1 MAAGM
6 EFCLLGPLVVRR
18 GGVELP
24 VPRGKQRAVLAALLL
39 NPGHVVSMDELAE
52 ILWGPA
58 PPPSARVTVQNHV
71 KRLRQA
77 LGGTGGS
84 RISTRPHGYVI
95 RVDPGEL
102 DVTDFEIRLA
112 AARTAAQASSWDTA
126 AAEGS
131 AALTLWRGEPLADVE
146 SELLAVRDASRLA
159 ELRLLA
165 LETRI
170 DADVHR
176 GRHSE
181 VIGELRQLVAAS
193 PLRERLH
200 ALLMLALHRDGR
212 QAEALAAYHA
222 ARQVLLTEL
231 GIEPGP
237 GLRKLHQQI
246 LTADPALDLP
256 ESGFPEPGRPAGGG
270 PERVVPREL
279 PAAVTHFTGRA
290 EELTALTG
298 LLDRAGGKSP
308 RTAVISA
315 IEGTAGVGKT
325 ALAVHWAHQVA
336 DRFPDGQ
343 LYVNLRGFDPGGPPV
358 PPAEAVRGF
367 IDRLRDPEQPVP
379 AAPDAQ
385 AALYR
390 SLLAGRRMLIL
401 LDNARDEEQ
410 VRPLLPGGPDCVTV
424 ITSRNLLTELVVTTG
439 AWPMSLDTLTHDEST
454 DLLAR
459 RLGPERV
466 TSEAGTVREL
476 VAGCAGLPLALCIIA
491 ARAAARPDLPLAIL
505 AAQLR
510 DNGLG
515 ALSDADQRADLR
527 AVFSWS
533 YRHLD
538 SAAAR
543 LFRLLGLHP
552 GPDICAPAAA
562 SLTGMTGPE
571 ARAALI
577 TLTRAHLLAE
587 PVPGRFTFHD
597 LLRAYAVERT
607 REQDAEAERG
617 QALTRLLGWY
627 LHAVAAA
634 DRALDYRDPRA
645 APDPRYRPP
654 EVTEFAS
661 HHEADM
667 WLAAEH
673 ANVVEAVRSAED
685 HGLDTIAWQLATFSW
700 NYFYRHGYLDD
711 WLSTHQIALR
721 AARRSGDLDGQ
732 RRVLNLLGLYYRQ
745 RNDVNAAIDCYQQ
758 SLSIARMEAD
768 QRKQCAILDNL
779 AMAYSLAGRDR
790 DALRCF
796 DDALRLL
803 ERAGDRSGI
812 TIALNNLGEVY
823 RRLGRADDAFG
834 CLQRASAIAQE
845 LGDPSLGYILTTL
858 GELHLGLGH
867 YRDAVTCCQRG
878 LGVAR
883 QTGNRQLIA
892 VLQAALGTALAA
904 TGEADAA
911 RAAWHEAHAL
921 YQELGL
927 SQAAADIRA
936 RFDSAVPA

>member
-1 MAAGM
+1 MATGM
-6 EFCLLGPLVVRR
+6 EFCLLGPLVVRS
-18 GGVELP
+18 GGAEVP

-39 NPGHVVSMDELAE
+39 NADHIVSMDEFAE

-71 KRLRQA
+71 KRLRQS
-77 LGGTGGS
+77 LGEAGGS
-84 RISTRPHGYVI
+84 RISTRPHGYAI
-95 RVDPGEL
+95 RVDSGEL
-102 DVTDFEIRLA
+102 DVTDFEGRLA
-112 AARTAAQASSWDTA
+112 AARAAAQDNSWDIA

-131 AALTLWRGEPLADVE
+131 AALTLWRGEPLADVD
-146 SELLAVRDASRLA
+146 SELLALRDVPRLA

-165 LETRI
+165 LETRL

-200 ALLMLALHRDGR
+200 ALLMLALHRDGQ
-212 QAEALAAYHA
+212 QAEALAAYRA
-222 ARQVLLTEL
+222 ARRVLVAEV

-237 GLRKLHQQI
+237 GLRKLHQQV
-246 LTADPALDLP
+246 LTACPALD
-256 ESGFPEPGRPAGGG
+256 FPVPGRPAGGA

-279 PAAVTHFTGRA
+279 PAAVAHFAGRA
-290 EELTALTG
+290 EALAALTG
-298 LLDRAGGKSP
+298 LLDQVGGPAP

-315 IEGTAGVGKT
+315 IGGTAGVGKT

-343 LYVNLRGFDPGGPPV
+343 LYVNLRGYDPGGPPV

-367 IDRLRDPEQPVP
+367 IDALRDPEQQVP
-379 AAPDAQ
+379 AAPGAQ

-390 SLLAGRRMLIL
+390 SLLADRRMLVL
-401 LDNARDEEQ
+401 LDNARNEEQ

-424 ITSRNLLTELVVTTG
+424 ITSRNLLTGLVVTSG
-439 AWPMSLDTLTHDEST
+439 AWPLSLDTLTGGEST

-459 RLGPERV
+459 RLGPQRV
-466 TSEAGTVREL
+466 KSEAETVREL
-476 VAGCAGLPLALCIIA
+476 VARCAGLPLALCMIA
-491 ARAAARPDLPLAIL
+491 ARAAVRPDLPLAVL

-510 DNGLG
+510 ESGLG
-515 ALSDADQRADLR
+515 VLSGPDQRTDLR

-533 YRHLD
+533 YQYLD
-538 SAAAR
+538 PATAR
-543 LFRLLGLHP
+543 MFRLLGLHP
-552 GPDICAPAAA
+552 GPDISAPAAA
-562 SLTGMTGPE
+562 SLAGMTVPD

-587 PVPGRFTFHD
+587 PAPGRFTFHD
-597 LLRAYAVERT
+597 LLRAYAAERT
-607 REQDAEAERG
+607 REQDTEAERD
-617 QALTRLLGWY
+617 QARTRLLGWY

-634 DRALDYRDPRA
+634 DRALDYGDPRA

-654 EVTEFAS
+654 EGTEFAG

-673 ANVVEAVRSAED
+673 ANIVEAVRSAED
-685 HGLDTIAWQLATFSW
+685 HVLDTIAWQLAIFSW

-711 WLSTHQIALR
+711 WLTTHQIALR
-721 AARRSGDLDGQ
+721 AARRSGDLEGQ
-732 RRVLNLLGLYYRQ
+732 RRVLNLLGLYHRH
-745 RNDVNAAIDCYQQ
+745 RNDANAAIDCYRQ
-758 SLSIARMEAD
+758 SLGIARMAED
-768 QRKQCAILDNL
+768 QRKQGATLDNL
-779 AMAYSLAGRDR
+779 AMAYSIAGRDQ

-796 DDALRLL
+796 DEALRLL
-803 ERAGDRSGI
+803 ERVGDRSGI
-812 TIALNNLGEVY
+812 ATVLNNLGEVY
-823 RRLGRADDAFG
+823 RRLERADDALG

-845 LGDPSLGYILTTL
+845 LSDPILGYILTTL
-858 GELHLGLGH
+858 GELHLGLGN
-867 YRDAVTCCQRG
+867 YRQAVTHCQRG
-878 LGVAR
+878 LDVAR
-883 QTGNRQLIA
+883 QTSNRQLIA

-911 RAAWHEAHAL
+911 RDAWHEAHTL

-936 RFDSAVPA
+936 RFDSAVFA

>member
-1 MAAGM
+1 MATGM
-6 EFCLLGPLVVRR
+6 AFCLLGPLVVRS
-18 GGVELP
+18 GGVEVP

-39 NPGHVVSMDELAE
+39 SAGRVVSLDELAE
-52 ILWGPA
+52 ILWGSA

-71 KRLRQA
+71 KRLRRA

-84 RISTRPHGYVI
+84 RIITRPHGYVI

-102 DVTDFEIRLA
+102 DITTFEGRVA
-112 AARTAAQASSWDTA
+112 AARAAAQDSAWDTA

-131 AALTLWRGEPLADVE
+131 AALALWRGQPLADVD
-146 SELLAVRDASRLA
+146 SELLALRDGPRLA

-170 DADVHR
+170 DADLHR
-176 GRHSE
+176 GRPGE
-181 VIGELRQLVAAS
+181 VIGELRQLVAAN

-212 QAEALAAYHA
+212 QAEALAAYQA
-222 ARQVLLTEL
+222 ARQILVAEV

-237 GLRKLHQQI
+237 GLRTLHQQI
-246 LTADPALDLP
+246 LTADPALERPD
-256 ESGFPEPGRPAGGG
+256 PGRYAGGG

-279 PAAVTHFTGRA
+279 PAAVAHFAGRA
-290 EELTALTG
+290 EALAALTG
-298 LLDRAGGKSP
+298 LLDQADGQVP

-325 ALAVHWAHQVA
+325 ALAVHWAHQAA

-358 PPAEAVRGF
+358 PPAEAMRGF

-379 AAPDAQ
+379 AAPAAQ

-410 VRPLLPGGPDCVTV
+410 VQPLLPGRPDCVTIV
-424 ITSRNLLTELVVTTG
+424 TSRNLLTGLVVTNG
-439 AWPMSLDTLTHDEST
+439 AAPLAIDTLTDHEST
-454 DLLAR
+454 DLLAH

-466 TSEAGTVREL
+466 DSEAETVHEL
-476 VAGCAGLPLALCIIA
+476 VAGCAGLPLALCMIA
-491 ARAAARPDLPLAIL
+491 ARAAICPDLPLAVL

-510 DNGLG
+510 DDGLG
-515 ALSDADQRADLR
+515 ALSGPDQRADLR
-527 AVFSWS
+527 TVFSWS
-533 YRHLD
+533 YRHLAP
-538 SAAAR
+538 AAAR
-543 LFRLLGLHP
+543 MFRLLGLHP
-552 GPDICAPAAA
+552 GPDIGAAA
-562 SLTGMTGPE
+562 AARLAGMSGPD
-571 ARAALI
+571 ARTALI

-587 PVPGRFTFHD
+587 PAPGRFTFHD
-597 LLRAYAVERT
+597 LLRAYAAELT
-607 REQDAEAERG
+607 REQDTEAERD

-634 DRALDYRDPRA
+634 DRALDYGDPRP

-654 EVTEFAS
+654 EVTEFAG

-673 ANVVEAVRSAED
+673 ANIVEAVRSAED
-685 HGLDTIAWQLATFSW
+685 HDLDTIAWQLAIFSW

-745 RNDVNAAIDCYQQ
+745 RNDVTAAIDCYQQ
-758 SLSIARMEAD
+758 SLSIARMEDD

-779 AMAYSLAGRDR
+779 AMAYSIAGRDR
-790 DALRCF
+790 DALGCF
-796 DDALRLL
+796 DEALRLL

-812 TIALNNLGEVY
+812 ATLLNNLGEVY
-823 RRLGRADDAFG
+823 RRLGRADDALS
-834 CLQRASAIAQE
+834 CLRRASAIAQE
-845 LGDPSLGYILTTL
+845 LSDPILGYVLTTL

-867 YRDAVTCCQRG
+867 YREAVTCCQQG
-878 LGVAR
+878 LDVAR
-883 QTGNRQLIA
+883 QTSNRQLIA
-892 VLQAALGTALAA
+892 VLQAVLGTALAA

-911 RAAWHEAHAL
+911 RDAWHEAHAL
-921 YQELGL
+921 YAELGL

-936 RFDSAVPA
+936 RFNAAVPA